1 MGFFEDINLSQDQ
14 WDQITAPHHHD
25 FWLPT
30 NPQLNPQENTRP
42 TVTSPVYVH
51 PSGKPYDRAGCK
63 DFDSIAYIVE
73 PLDNPYYRWCKGYE
87 QAKPPITRFD
97 PLQEGFEQM
106 PYVRPRD
113 ESGFLNWPQ
122 QETEKKISMETW
134 VLIGIAVLLLVK

>member
-1 MGFFEDINLSQDQ
+1 MGFFEDINLSPDQ
-14 WDQITAPHHHD
+14 WDQISAPHHHD

-51 PSGKPYDRAGCK
+51 PSGLPFDRAGCK
-63 DFDSIAYIVE
+63 DFSLVNWLVE
-73 PLDNPYYRWCKGYE
+73 PLDDPYYRWCKGKGEYKP
-87 QAKPPITRFD
+87 QATPFD
-97 PLQEGFEQM
+97 PWEGVEQM